1 MLHEKDSN
9 WKVSKIIPLVDK
21 FISYINKDIINLLD
35 VGGGAGLILN
45 MISIYIEKNYSIKVN
60 KYLLDLS
67 PGMLEVQ
74 KKKNL
79 DFKKA
84 FNEDIRKTSLSN
96 KEIDLILMID
106 VLEHVPQPMEALEE
120 VKRISKFI
128 IFKVPLENN
137 LISRMRNIIHKGKP
151 RKNAIETIG
160 HINVYDI
167 NKLKYQIEKHTGS
180 VLNFYFT
187 NSFEY
192 YQASPYY
199 KNSFKIKTKLLNYV
213 AIYTFKLSPRLCSSI
228 FNDFVM
234 ILAKCY

>member
-67 PGMLEVQ
+67 PGMLDVQ

-120 VKRISKFI
+120 V
-128 IFKVPLENN
+128 EN
-137 LISRMRNIIHKGKP
+137 
-151 RKNAIETIG
+151 
-160 HINVYDI
+160 
-167 NKLKYQIEKHTGS
+167 
-180 VLNFYFT
+180 F
-187 NSFEY
+187 
-192 YQASPYY
+192 
-199 KNSFKIKTKLLNYV
+199 
-213 AIYTFKLSPRLCSSI
+213 
-228 FNDFVM
+228 
-234 ILAKCY
+234 